1 MPKTKE
7 EAIAELTK
15 KLSKNPS
22 SDEGFKKWSKERM
35 EPESKIQSYDEE
47 TNEFFKKE
55 KQNLEKIIAE
65 KNKIIEILS
74 LEKLKFDSILLEK
87 EQEIKTLND
96 LIAQKD
102 EIINASIKKTEEQ
115 EFIWRN
121 EEEQIAKEKAKEVF
135 EDWLGNETS
144 EKIAVVVPVGKNVS
158 EKRALFESMFSK

>member
-65 KNKIIEILS
+65 KNKIIENLS

-102 EIINASIKKTEEQ
+102 EIINASSKKTEEQ
-115 EFIWRN
+115 E
-121 EEEQIAKEKAKEVF
+121 QIAKERAKEVF

>member
-1 MPKTKE
+1 
-7 EAIAELTK
+7 
-15 KLSKNPS
+15 
-22 SDEGFKKWSKERM
+22 M
-35 EPESKIQSYDEE
+35 EPEFKIQSYDEE
-47 TNEFFKKE
+47 KNEFFKKE

-102 EIINASIKKTEEQ
+102 EIINASSKKTEEQ
-115 EFIWRN
+115 E
-121 EEEQIAKEKAKEVF
+121 QIAKERAKEVF

>member
-35 EPESKIQSYDEE
+35 EPEFKIQSYDEE
-47 TNEFFKKE
+47 KNEFFKKE

-65 KNKIIEILS
+65 KNKIIENLS

-102 EIINASIKKTEEQ
+102 EIINASSKKTEEQ
-115 EFIWRN
+115 E
-121 EEEQIAKEKAKEVF
+121 QIAKERAKEVF